1 MSSNCVCFEKKTYWR
16 QISQNCFQF
25 FGCIELLVGIHFQ
38 SMLCYAAMYFLYE
51 INCLFIDLNVISNS
65 RHTNKNIFR
74 NPIKGF
80 LRIEIIQ
87 ELIYLLY
94 SSSLWVF
101 SSIHMDRSF
110 DGARGAFWT
119 NHLKIYLLKLG
130 VTVYISIRFSVI
142 A

>member
-1 MSSNCVCFEKKTYWR
+1 MLWKKD
-16 QISQNCFQF
+16 
-25 FGCIELLVGIHFQ
+25 LLEANFTKLFSIFLLYRVVSWNSFPIYA
-38 SMLCYAAMYFLYE
+38 MLCYAAMYFLYE

-87 ELIYLLY
+87 GLICLLY